1 MRKWYNFETR
11 FITLR
16 DDLRDFLKESGI
28 KYELSGISA
37 AEGYHFEILCNSA
50 ELEKVNNWLD
60 ENTITEVSA

>member
-11 FITLR
+11 FISLR

-28 KYELSGISA
+28 KYELSGA
-37 AEGYHFEILCNSA
+37 FNSA

-60 ENTITEVSA
+60 KNTITEVSA

>member
-11 FITLR
+11 FISLR

-28 KYELSGISA
+28 KYELSGAFSH
-37 AEGYHFEILCNSA
+37 YHFEIFCNSA

-60 ENTITEVSA
+60 KNTITEVSA